1 MDEAGLKQAI
11 EHLAGCEDLCGTS
24 QLTEHFEAIRAKLE
38 AIRAKLY
45 EQLGR
50 LAFDAE

>member
-1 MDEAGLKQAI
+1 MDELGLKQAI

-24 QLTEHFEAIRAKLE
+24 QLTEHFEAIRAKL
-38 AIRAKLY
+38 Y